1 MQMRWEILQTLDPK
15 RPRFIQLLQLQI
27 AAPSQSVM
35 GGGFKSSW
43 EADRK
48 TVQNQYKYVHLL
60 CRDTIKAF
68 STFN

>member
-1 MQMRWEILQTLDPK
+1 MQMRWEILQTLDPE

-27 AAPSQSVM
+27 AAPSQSVR

-48 TVQNQYKYVHLL
+48 TVQNQYK
-60 CRDTIKAF
+60 
-68 STFN
+68 